1 MKKFFKAA
9 AAFIVSAA
17 LFIPQIS
24 MMTYAAA
31 DSGQQE
37 SSGGSSQQTANGSP
51 VVAGYRLVDNN
62 DQTLTSIKSGE
73 SFDLELTIK
82 DISLKTSDINGS
94 GDIDFIKSID
104 DFTNIGSN
112 VTVTSAGDEPLT
124 YLIDVYNCKWSGG
137 SSNFAFMIGYA
148 QSSSYSNLSFAV
160 RECRGSTDDPGSGV
174 SEPIFKI
181 TASNV
186 STIKAGDS
194 GSFNIYIKNLGSVT
208 AERVLVE
215 ISSSADILLTNGSG
229 TQDVNAVYSNSTSTL
244 TVRYKALDRI
254 TSSKQAFNIS
264 LRYYYDNNG
273 SESMGSAS
281 ASLEVM
287 SEISAEAKDAPV
299 VLSVFDLSEKVL
311 EPNTEYSGT
320 VTLSN
325 IGTADM
331 KGINVS
337 FESGSDFIL
346 TGGTSSL
353 YIAELRRGS
362 SYKVP
367 VKIKTLSGFGN
378 LKQELSISVKY
389 SYITGSEETETTAN
403 NIFTMFGNL
412 QSVHAP
418 IPVVSFA
425 NPSTVS
431 AGQRYDYTLNI
442 ENKGEIDMDS
452 VSVKIR
458 SGDEITILSASD
470 SAFIQKIGAGK
481 KEALKMTFETATE
494 LSSAKQTFDVELSYY
509 YTENGRNE
517 QVTQNASVS
526 VDAVVSGAPILRMKG
541 QSLSGAIV
549 ANTAYDYALTL
560 TNYGKISVKD
570 VYIGFEASDSLYF
583 TGGTENASI
592 ASIPAGGSVTVNVK
606 FKTTESILSVK
617 QGITA
622 HISYSY
628 GTDNAKKTAETD
640 ATVTI
645 VAAGS
650 GETGGGNIATPN
662 IIIGSYDIG
671 AEQIAAGDAFDLNLE
686 LFNTSAATSVEN
698 LIMTVNAGGQ
708 INIYGGGN
716 TFFYPAMAA
725 SGTIPETIPLKA
737 LATAETGTSSVNI
750 SLKYDYMN
758 NGSLTTVTSE
768 QTIFIPV
775 YQPDKMTF
783 EVNVPTYSVY
793 AGNDVYITTTYLNK
807 GRSDISNV
815 KAELVGDIS
824 ALSTSKVI
832 GTVVPGGNGSFD
844 FIVTPYMGGDCEFT
858 IKVTYEDATLTEVT
872 KEIPVNFYVEEMDW
886 GGGWEEPGWE
896 DPGFEEPTEEGGFP
910 WIWLWIGIGV
920 LVVGGIITIIVVKK
934 HKKKKKS
941 RLSEADIDWEDE
953 FDDFADET
961 NTSKEK
967 TKV

>member
-24 MMTYAAA
+24 MMSYAAA

-37 SSGGSSQQTANGSP
+37 SSGGSSEQTANGSP
-51 VVAGYRLVDNN
+51 VVAGYRLVDN
-62 DQTLTSIKSGE
+62 DQTLTSVKSGE
-73 SFDLELTIK
+73 YFDIELTIK
-82 DISLKTSDINGS
+82 DISLKTSDIS
-94 GDIDFIKSID
+94 DSSDIDFIKSVD
-104 DFTNIGSN
+104 DFTVGGTNIE
-112 VTVTSAGDEPLT
+112 VTSQGDSALT
-124 YLIDVYNCKWSGG
+124 YRVTIYNCKWSGG
-137 SSNFAFMIGYA
+137 SSDFAFMIGYA
-148 QSSSYSNLSFAV
+148 QSAAYSNLSFAV
-160 RECRGSTDDPGSGV
+160 RECRSGSDSSGSGV

-186 STIKAGDS
+186 PTIKAGDS

-208 AERVLVE
+208 AQRVLVE
-215 ISSSADILLTNGSG
+215 ISSSNDIILTNGSG
-229 TQDVNAVYSNSTSTL
+229 TQDLNVVYSGSTSTL
-244 TVRYKALDRI
+244 TVNYKALERI
-254 TSSKQAFNIS
+254 TSSKQSFNIS
-264 LRYYYDNNG
+264 LRYYYDTNG
-273 SESMGSAS
+273 GESTGSAS

-299 VLSVFDLSEKVL
+299 VLSTFDLSEKVL

-320 VTLSN
+320 VTLNN

-353 YIAELRRGS
+353 YIAELRRGG

-367 VKIKTLSGFGN
+367 VKIKTLSGFGT

-389 SYITGSEETETTAN
+389 SYITGSEETETTSN

-418 IPVVSFA
+418 IPVVSFTD
-425 NPSTVS
+425 PSTVS
-431 AGQRYDYTLNI
+431 AGQRYNYTLNI

-494 LSSAKQTFDVELSYY
+494 ISSAKQTFDVELSYY

-517 QVTQNASVS
+517 QVTQNDYVS
-526 VDAVVSGAPILRMKG
+526 VDAVVSGAPIIRMKG
-541 QSLSGAIV
+541 QSLSGAII

-570 VYIGFEASDSLYF
+570 VYIGFEASDSIYF
-583 TGGTENASI
+583 TGGTENATV

-606 FKTTESILSVK
+606 FKTTESILSAK

-622 HISYSY
+622 HMSYSY

-650 GETGGGNIATPN
+650 GESGGGTIATPN

-686 LFNTSAATSVEN
+686 LFNTSAVTSVEN

-708 INIYGGGN
+708 VNIYGGGN
-716 TFFYPAMAA
+716 TFFYPTMAA

-758 NGSLTTVTSE
+758 NGSLVTATSE

-775 YQPDKMTF
+775 YQPDKMSF

-910 WIWLWIGIGV
+910 WIVLWIGIGV
-920 LVVGGIITIIVVKK
+920 VVVGGIITIIVVKK

>member
-1 MKKFFKAA
+1 MKKLFKAA

-17 LFIPQIS
+17 LFIPQVS
-24 MMTYAAA
+24 MMSYAAGE
-31 DSGQQE
+31 GQQNPSD
-37 SSGGSSQQTANGSP
+37 SSSEQLSGNP
-51 VVAGYRLVDNN
+51 VISGYRLVDNN
-62 DQTLTSIKSGE
+62 NQTTLTSLRSGE
-73 SFDLELTIK
+73 IFDLELTIK
-82 DISLKTSDINGS
+82 DISLKTSDIG
-94 GDIDFIKSID
+94 GLYDIDFIKSVD
-104 DFTNIGSN
+104 DFTAAGSSI
-112 VTVTSAGDEPLT
+112 TVTSSGDAPLT
-124 YLIDVYNCKWSGG
+124 YVINVYSCTWSGG
-137 SSNFAFMIGYA
+137 STDFTFMIGYSGLSA
-148 QSSSYSNLSFAV
+148 YSNMSFAV
-160 RECRGSTDDPGSGV
+160 RECSGAEIGSGV

-186 STIKAGDS
+186 PAIKAGDS
-194 GSFNIYIKNLGSVT
+194 GSFNIYMKNLGSVT
-208 AERVLVE
+208 ANRVLVE
-215 ISSSADILLTNGSG
+215 ISCSGDIILINDSASQDLYAIYSG
-229 TQDVNAVYSNSTSTL
+229 STSSV
-244 TVRYKALDRI
+244 TVNYKALDKI
-254 TSSKQAFNIS
+254 TSSKQTFNIS
-264 LRYYYDNNG
+264 LRYYYDSNG
-273 SESMGSAS
+273 SELSGSAS
-281 ASLEVM
+281 ASLDIM

-299 VLSVFDLSEKVL
+299 VLSSFDLSEKVL

-320 VTLSN
+320 VTLNN

-331 KGINVS
+331 KGVNVS

-346 TGGTSSL
+346 TGGTSSV
-353 YIAELRRGS
+353 YIAELPRGGS
-362 SYKVP
+362 RQVP
-367 VKIKTLSGFGN
+367 VKIKTLSGFTN
-378 LKQELSISVKY
+378 LKQELTINVKY
-389 SYITGSEETETTAN
+389 SYMLGSDETETSVN
-403 NIFTMFGNL
+403 NVFTMFGNL

-425 NPSTVS
+425 GASNIVS
-431 AGQRYDYTLNI
+431 AGQRYNYTLNV

-458 SGDEITILSASD
+458 SGDEITILSSSD
-470 SAFIQKIGAGK
+470 SAFIQKIAAGK
-481 KEALKMTFETATE
+481 KEALKITFETATE
-494 LSSAKQTFDVELSYY
+494 ISSAKQTFDVELSYY

-517 QVTQNASVS
+517 QVTQNTSVS
-526 VDAVVSGAPILRMKG
+526 VDAVVSGAPIIRMKG
-541 QSLSGAIV
+541 QSLGGAII
-549 ANTAYDYALTL
+549 ANTSYDYTLTL

-570 VYIGFEASDSLYF
+570 VYIGFEASESIYF
-583 TGGTENASI
+583 LDGTENAQI
-592 ASIPAGGSVTVNVK
+592 ASIPAGGSSTVKVR
-606 FKTTESILSVK
+606 FKTTESILSAK

-622 HISYSY
+622 HMSYSY
-628 GTDNAKKTAETD
+628 GTDNAKKTADTD

-650 GETGGGNIATPN
+650 SESGGGTVATPN

-671 AEQIAAGDAFDLNLE
+671 AEQIAAGETFDLNLE

-716 TFFYPAMAA
+716 TFFYPTMGA

-737 LATAETGTSSVNI
+737 LATAETGTSSVEI

-758 NGSLTTVTSE
+758 NGSLTTATST

-815 KAELVGDIS
+815 KAEIVGDIS

-844 FIVTPYMGGDCEFT
+844 FIVTPYMGGECEFT

-872 KEIPVNFYVEEMDW
+872 QEFPVSFYVEEMIWDDP
-886 GGGWEEPGWE
+886 GMYDPGWD
-896 DPGFEEPTEEGGFP
+896 DPGFEEPGEEGGFP
-910 WIWLWIGIGV
+910 WLILWIGVGV

-934 HKKKKKS
+934 RKKKKKS
-941 RLSEADIDWEDE
+941 RLSAEEIDWEDE
-953 FDDFADET
+953 FEDIAEE
-961 NTSKEK
+961 SRK